1 MIETAMIMAAG
12 YGTRMKPLTNNISK
26 AMVRLNGKPLINHM
40 LQRLVNVGIK
50 KAIVN
55 VHAFAPN
62 LISHLKSLNLDLEI
76 VISDETNLLL
86 ETGGG
91 VVKALPMLGQKPILI
106 CNIDSI
112 WIEFEPVL
120 EKLINA
126 WKPGHM
132 DELLLCAKAEWSLGY
147 SGKGDFDFGKNNSLI
162 RRSNQKSDYI
172 YAGVQIFKPD
182 LAKSYKVEKFSRNKI
197 WNESLKRKTIYGIQL
212 PGYWMH
218 VGDPKSLI
226 AAEAVINQVKLKGC
240 NEKS

>member
-62 LISHLKSLNLDLEI
+62 LISHLNSLNLDLEI

-147 SGKGDFDFGKNNSLI
+147 SGKGDFDFGKNNSLT

-172 YAGVQIFKPD
+172 YAGVQVFKPA
-182 LAKSYKVEKFSRNKI
+182 LAKPYKVEKFSRNKI

>member
-1 MIETAMIMAAG
+1 MIKTAMIMAAG
-12 YGTRMKPLTNNISK
+12 YGTRMQPLTNNISK
-26 AMVRLNGKPLINHM
+26 AMVKLDGKPLIDHM

-50 KAIVN
+50 KVIVN
-55 VHAFAPN
+55 VHAFSSH
-62 LISHLKSLNLDLEI
+62 LISHLNSLNLDLKI
-76 VISDETNLLL
+76 TISDETDLLL

-91 VVKALPMLGQKPILI
+91 VVKALPMLGKKPILI

-120 EKLINA
+120 EQLIKV
-126 WKPGHM
+126 WKPNQM

-182 LAKSYKVEKFSRNKI
+182 LAKPYKVEKFSRNKI
-197 WNESLKRKTIYGIQL
+197 WNESLKRKKIYGFQL

-218 VGDPKSLI
+218 VGDPYSLI
-226 AAEAVINQVKLKGC
+226 AAEAVINQVKVNVC
-240 NEKS
+240 ND

>member
-40 LQRLVNVGIK
+40 LQRLANVGIK

-55 VHAFAPN
+55 VHAFAPH
-62 LISHLKSLNLDLEI
+62 LISHLNSLNLDLEI

-126 WKPGHM
+126 WKPDYM
-132 DELLLCAKAEWSLGY
+132 DELLLCSKAEWSLGY
-147 SGKGDFDFGKNNSLI
+147 SGKGDFDFGKNNSLT

-172 YAGVQIFKPD
+172 YAGVQVFKPV
-182 LAKSYKVEKFSRNKI
+182 LAKPYKVEKFSRNKI
-197 WNESLKRKTIYGIQL
+197 WNESLKRKKIYGFQL

-218 VGDPKSLI
+218 VGDPYSLI
-226 AAEAVINQVKLKGC
+226 AAEAVINQVKLNGC

>member
-1 MIETAMIMAAG
+1 MAAG
-12 YGTRMKPLTNNISK
+12 YGTRMQPLTNNISK
-26 AMVRLNGKPLINHM
+26 AMVKLDGKPLIDHM

-50 KAIVN
+50 KVIVN
-55 VHAFAPN
+55 VHAFSSH
-62 LISHLKSLNLDLEI
+62 LISHLNSLNLDLKI
-76 VISDETNLLL
+76 AISDETDLLL

-91 VVKALPMLGQKPILI
+91 VVKALPMLGKKPILI

-120 EKLINA
+120 EQLIKV
-126 WKPGHM
+126 WKPNQM

-182 LAKSYKVEKFSRNKI
+182 LAKPYKVEKFSRNKI
-197 WNESLKRKTIYGIQL
+197 WNESLKRKKIYGFQL

-218 VGDPKSLI
+218 VGDPYSLI
-226 AAEAVINQVKLKGC
+226 AAEAVINQVKVNVC
-240 NEKS
+240 ND

>member
-62 LISHLKSLNLDLEI
+62 LISHLNSLNLDLEI

>member
-40 LQRLVNVGIK
+40 LQRLVDVGIK

-62 LISHLKSLNLDLEI
+62 LISHLKSLNFDLEI
-76 VISDETNLLL
+76 FISDETNLLL

-91 VVKALPMLGQKPILI
+91 VVNALPMLGQKPILI

-147 SGKGDFDFGKNNSLI
+147 SGKGDFDFGKNNSLT

-172 YAGVQIFKPD
+172 YAGVQVFKPA
-182 LAKSYKVEKFSRNKI
+182 LVFI
-197 WNESLKRKTIYGIQL
+197 FVIYFC
-212 PGYWMH
+212 Y
-218 VGDPKSLI
+218 
-226 AAEAVINQVKLKGC
+226 
-240 NEKS
+240 

>member
-1 MIETAMIMAAG
+1 MAAG
-12 YGTRMKPLTNNISK
+12 YGTRMQPLTNNISK
-26 AMVRLNGKPLINHM
+26 AMVKLDGKPLIDHM

-50 KAIVN
+50 KVIVN
-55 VHAFAPN
+55 VHAFSSH
-62 LISHLKSLNLDLEI
+62 LISHLNSLNLDLKI
-76 VISDETNLLL
+76 AISDETDLLL

-91 VVKALPMLGQKPILI
+91 VVKALPMLGKKPILI

-120 EKLINA
+120 EKLIKV
-126 WKPGHM
+126 WKPNQM

-182 LAKSYKVEKFSRNKI
+182 LAKPYKVEKFSRNKI
-197 WNESLKRKTIYGIQL
+197 WNESLKRKKIYGFQL

-218 VGDPKSLI
+218 VGDPYSLI
-226 AAEAVINQVKLKGC
+226 AAEAVINQVKVNVC
-240 NEKS
+240 ND

>member
-1 MIETAMIMAAG
+1 MIKTAMIMAAG
-12 YGTRMKPLTNNISK
+12 YGTRMQPLTNNISK
-26 AMVRLNGKPLINHM
+26 AMVKLDGKPLIDHM

-50 KAIVN
+50 KVIVN
-55 VHAFAPN
+55 VHAFSSH
-62 LISHLKSLNLDLEI
+62 LISHLNSLNLDLKI
-76 VISDETNLLL
+76 AISDETDLLL

-91 VVKALPMLGQKPILI
+91 VVKALPMLGKKPILI

-120 EKLINA
+120 EKLIKV
-126 WKPGHM
+126 WKPNQM

-182 LAKSYKVEKFSRNKI
+182 LAKPYKVEKFSRNKI
-197 WNESLKRKTIYGIQL
+197 WNESLKRKKIYGFQL

-218 VGDPKSLI
+218 VGDPYSLI
-226 AAEAVINQVKLKGC
+226 AAEAVINQVKVNVC
-240 NEKS
+240 ND

>member
-62 LISHLKSLNLDLEI
+62 LISHLNSLNLDLEI

-147 SGKGDFDFGKNNSLI
+147 SGKGDFDFGKNNSLT

>member
-1 MIETAMIMAAG
+1 MIKTAMILAAG
-12 YGTRMKPLTNNISK
+12 YGTRMQPLTNNISK
-26 AMVRLNGKPLINHM
+26 AMVKLDGKPLIDHM

-50 KAIVN
+50 KVIVN
-55 VHAFAPN
+55 VHAFSSH
-62 LISHLKSLNLDLEI
+62 LISHLNSLNLDLKI
-76 VISDETNLLL
+76 AISDETDLLL

-91 VVKALPMLGQKPILI
+91 VVKALPMLGKKPILI

-120 EKLINA
+120 EKLIKV
-126 WKPGHM
+126 WKPNQM

-182 LAKSYKVEKFSRNKI
+182 LAKPYKVEKFSRNKI
-197 WNESLKRKTIYGIQL
+197 WNESLKRKKIYGFQL

-218 VGDPKSLI
+218 VGDPYSLI
-226 AAEAVINQVKLKGC
+226 AAEAVINQVKVNVC
-240 NEKS
+240 ND

>member
-1 MIETAMIMAAG
+1 MIKTAMIMAAG
-12 YGTRMKPLTNNISK
+12 YGTRMQPLTNNISK
-26 AMVRLNGKPLINHM
+26 AMVKLDGKPLIDHM

-50 KAIVN
+50 KVIVN
-55 VHAFAPN
+55 VHAFSSH
-62 LISHLKSLNLDLEI
+62 LISHLNSLNLDLKI
-76 VISDETNLLL
+76 AISDETDLLL

-91 VVKALPMLGQKPILI
+91 VVKALPMLGKKPILI
-106 CNIDSI
+106 CNIDSV

-120 EKLINA
+120 EKLIKV
-126 WKPGHM
+126 WKPNQM

-182 LAKSYKVEKFSRNKI
+182 LAKPYKVEKFSRNKI
-197 WNESLKRKTIYGIQL
+197 WNESLKRKKIYGFQL

-218 VGDPKSLI
+218 VGDPYSLI
-226 AAEAVINQVKLKGC
+226 AAEAVINQVKVNVC
-240 NEKS
+240 ND

>member
-1 MIETAMIMAAG
+1 MAAG
-12 YGTRMKPLTNNISK
+12 YGTRMQPLTNNISK
-26 AMVRLNGKPLINHM
+26 AMVKLDGKPLIDHM

-50 KAIVN
+50 KVVVN
-55 VHAFAPN
+55 VHAFSSH
-62 LISHLKSLNLDLEI
+62 LISHLNSLNLDLKI
-76 VISDETNLLL
+76 TISDETDLLL

-91 VVKALPMLGQKPILI
+91 VVKALPMLGKKPILI

-120 EKLINA
+120 EQLIKV
-126 WKPGHM
+126 WKPNRM

-197 WNESLKRKTIYGIQL
+197 WNESLKRKKIYGFQL

-218 VGDPKSLI
+218 VGDPYSLI
-226 AAEAVINQVKLKGC
+226 AAEAVINQVKVNVC
-240 NEKS
+240 ND

>member
-1 MIETAMIMAAG
+1 MIKTAMIMAAG
-12 YGTRMKPLTNNISK
+12 YGTRMQPLTNNISK
-26 AMVRLNGKPLINHM
+26 AMVKLDGKPLIDHM

-50 KAIVN
+50 KVIVN
-55 VHAFAPN
+55 VHAFSSH
-62 LISHLKSLNLDLEI
+62 LISHLNSLNLDLKI
-76 VISDETNLLL
+76 TISDETDLLL

-91 VVKALPMLGQKPILI
+91 VVKALPMLGKKPILI

-120 EKLINA
+120 EKLIKV
-126 WKPGHM
+126 WKPNQM

-182 LAKSYKVEKFSRNKI
+182 LAKPYKVEKFSRNKI
-197 WNESLKRKTIYGIQL
+197 WNESLKRKKIYGFQL

-218 VGDPKSLI
+218 VGDPYSLI
-226 AAEAVINQVKLKGC
+226 AAEAVINQVKVNVC
-240 NEKS
+240 ND

>member
-50 KAIVN
+50 KAVVN

-62 LISHLKSLNLDLEI
+62 LISHLNSLNLDLEI
-76 VISDETNLLL
+76 AISDETNLLL

-126 WKPGHM
+126 WKPDYM

-147 SGKGDFDFGKNNSLI
+147 SGRGDFDFGKNNSLT

-172 YAGVQIFKPD
+172 YAGVQVFKPV
-182 LAKSYKVEKFSRNKI
+182 LAKTYKVEKFSRNKI
-197 WNESLKRKTIYGIQL
+197 WNESLKRKKIYGFQL

-218 VGDPKSLI
+218 VGDPYSLI
-226 AAEAVINQVKLKGC
+226 AAEAVINQVKLNGC